1 VSRPAWLHT
10 NQTLAE
16 LWIVDQLLFRGW
28 WIATLLTLGMLVA
41 IGCGGDDR
49 FSAPAFEAMRVLGGR
64 PLWCGLLAVLVLAM
78 VAARMLG
85 ARVLRWCL
93 YGLGTFY
100 LILAV
105 TVTVSALASPTSAL
119 TGTCAYTAL
128 AAFHLS
134 HAVDYRRGHS

>member
-1 VSRPAWLHT
+1 VRRPAWLHT
-10 NQTLAE
+10 NRSLVDVWA
-16 LWIVDQLLFRGW
+16 VDQLLFRGW
-28 WIATLLTLGMLVA
+28 WIATLLTAGMLIA
-41 IGCGGDDR
+41 IGGGGDER
-49 FSAPAFEAMRVLGGR
+49 FSAPAFDAMRLLGGR

-78 VAARMLG
+78 VAARIRG
-85 ARVLRWCL
+85 PRVLRWCL

-134 HAVDYRRGHS
+134 HAVDYRREKP